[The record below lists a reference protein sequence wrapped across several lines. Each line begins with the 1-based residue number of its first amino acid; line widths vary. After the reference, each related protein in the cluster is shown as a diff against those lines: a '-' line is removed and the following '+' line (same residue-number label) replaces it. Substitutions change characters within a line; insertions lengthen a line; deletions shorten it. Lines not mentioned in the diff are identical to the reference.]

1 MPTGGSESE
10 SHTDR
15 TRSKREALPT
25 GVVPSQERFR
35 MGGRYWIRT
44 SDLFRVSD
52 LGTHVDAAA
61 AAREVCQSSETSQA
75 RESFDKSGCAGVV
88 D

>member
-1 MPTGGSESE
+1 
-10 SHTDR
+10 
-15 TRSKREALPT
+15 
-25 GVVPSQERFR
+25 